1 MTDWG
6 ILIQTLNRVP
16 GAIVWMLFVVAAF
29 MLHLRRPGPATV
41 AQIGGGIVAFAAL
54 CVLILG
60 STLMQ
65 MQIGKSGGIASA
77 GTWASLLS
85 GVSFVYQGGALVYAI
100 ALIAVLNGL
109 PRRDPD

>member
-1 MTDWG
+1 MNDWG
-6 ILIQTLNRVP
+6 TVIQTLNRVP
-16 GAIVWMLFVVAAF
+16 GAIAWALFVVAAF

-65 MQIGKSGGIASA
+65 TQIGQSGGISSA
-77 GTWASLLS
+77 RTWAPLLS
-85 GVSFVYQGGALVYAI
+85 GVSLVYQGGALVYAI
-100 ALIAVLNGL
+100 ALIATLHGL